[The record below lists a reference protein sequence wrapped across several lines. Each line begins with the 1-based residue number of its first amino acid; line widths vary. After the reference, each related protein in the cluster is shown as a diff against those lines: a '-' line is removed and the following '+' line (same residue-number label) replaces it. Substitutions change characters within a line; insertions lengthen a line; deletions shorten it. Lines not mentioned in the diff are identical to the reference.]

1 MQSKT
6 NTAVQCE
13 TFAWLNQLNL
23 KQLEISQ
30 HQGLSGSYSNIHSY
44 YFLLWWG
51 DLWINAYSF
60 YCQLWC
66 DHSSSGTI
74 ITCVNG
80 NDIKRID
87 GDYGIII
94 SKLQFTEKERY
105 ENIKENGQLAG
116 FIDEAIAAGDG
127 QWIVDYIRSKGKV
140 AAWEFQSMKISSPFQ
155 TASI

>member
-1 MQSKT
+1 MNKCIQ
-6 NTAVQCE
+6 
-13 TFAWLNQLNL
+13 
-23 KQLEISQ
+23 
-30 HQGLSGSYSNIHSY
+30 
-44 YFLLWWG
+44 FLLSTFG
-51 DLWINAYSF
+51 
-60 YCQLWC
+60 C

-87 GDYGIII
+87 GDYGTII

-140 AAWEFQSMKISSPFQ
+140 AAWEFQSMNSSKGRMPRNDAGNARKRSSG
-155 TASI
+155 TSMIL

>member
-1 MQSKT
+1 MNKCIQ
-6 NTAVQCE
+6 
-13 TFAWLNQLNL
+13 
-23 KQLEISQ
+23 
-30 HQGLSGSYSNIHSY
+30 
-44 YFLLWWG
+44 FLLSNFG
-51 DLWINAYSF
+51 
-60 YCQLWC
+60 C

-140 AAWEFQSMKISSPFQ
+140 AA
-155 TASI
+155 